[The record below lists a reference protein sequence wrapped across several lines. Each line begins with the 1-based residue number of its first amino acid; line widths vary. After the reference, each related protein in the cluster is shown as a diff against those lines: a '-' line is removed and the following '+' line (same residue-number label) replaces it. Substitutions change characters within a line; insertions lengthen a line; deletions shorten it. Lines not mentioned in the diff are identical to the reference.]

1 VNTNCLLK
9 RPSAPNSIVILIAAS
24 LSRLN
29 FIGLCAYVHV
39 FGTEQVYVLSVLTI
53 FGTSIVQELS
63 IYDYL
68 HAISYRFCNTQK

>member
-1 VNTNCLLK
+1 VDTHCLLK
-9 RPSAPNSIVILIAAS
+9 RTSAPNSIIIFVVATI
-24 LSRLN
+24 SRLN

-53 FGTSIVQELS
+53 FGTSVVQELS

-68 HAISYRFCNTQK
+68 HAISYTFCNT